1 VTSNFSFLIDQ
12 IISWFIRIIA
22 EENRRLRKYM
32 RLRSKFERGNIRRAL
47 TVVLGDLARASRVRI
62 GR

>member
-1 VTSNFSFLIDQ
+1 MIV
-12 IISWFIRIIA
+12 

-32 RLRSKFERGNIRRAL
+32 RLRSKFERGNTRGAL